1 MKRILAVAL
10 LALVLSAP
18 VQGAGI
24 TGQYVEA
31 RTCDIWTGPC
41 FANAETNF
49 AGKHAVLGWKIDK
62 GSLDN
67 VSLDGLSVVAI
78 VAASNTLGQEQTGAA
93 ESVLVVDKKASAE
106 QRKALIKLAKEQ
118 GGSLLSKVIKVE
130 VADVKLDRCPCK
142 NDGCAVLEAAGAK
155 LLTRCI
161 GKHDT
166 ICGNESAYYPPLVKG
181 VQAKPAVAAEN
192 SYTGKG
198 IAEMWKEHGR
208 RAAYVGTFT
217 VR

>member
-18 VQGAGI
+18 AQGAGI
-24 TGQYVEA
+24 TGQYVEG
-31 RTCDIWTGPC
+31 RPCDIWTGPC

-106 QRKALIKLAKEQ
+106 QRKALIKL
-118 GGSLLSKVIKVE
+118 
-130 VADVKLDRCPCK
+130 
-142 NDGCAVLEAAGAK
+142 
-155 LLTRCI
+155 
-161 GKHDT
+161 
-166 ICGNESAYYPPLVKG
+166 
-181 VQAKPAVAAEN
+181 
-192 SYTGKG
+192 
-198 IAEMWKEHGR
+198 
-208 RAAYVGTFT
+208 
-217 VR
+217 